1 MEWNAGGASSE
12 ELRSIWMKV
21 HPPLLFLGYV
31 LVQCAGVWG
40 MGRLWRVEEMISPPD
55 IIGKG
60 AFLLTS
66 LGIFTGSIWASDAWG
81 SFWSWDPVESASL
94 LPWMATVLFWSGTR
108 TMLIPRLRADL
119 IPYAL
124 PGAMLLLAVVVLA
137 ITQTALRCT
146 LVAAVMGWAVSLAA
160 VAAGILLA
168 GAGFDLWSTLKQDA
182 RAAGIH
188 RQTIEEFS
196 DLLGP

>member
-1 MEWNAGGASSE
+1 
-12 ELRSIWMKV
+12 MKDLV
-21 HPPLLFLGYV
+21 QDVMNTLFILLGRPQSMLEFHFTLWLGVFV
-31 LVQCAGVWG
+31 LVLVLSKTAEAAGALRARTGWG
-40 MGRLWRVEEMISPPD
+40 
-55 IIGKG
+55 
-60 AFLLTS
+60 LLVVV
-66 LGIFTGSIWASDAWG
+66 ASG
-81 SFWSWDPVESASL
+81 
-94 LPWMATVLFWSGTR
+94 MATVLFWSGTR

-168 GAGFDLWSTLKQDA
+168 GAGFDLWSSLKQDA